1 MFRKLIL
8 NLEHFYIKVYKNTFA
23 VGDVYESGATSFPD
37 DFAFFNFEP
46 QITLERIVS
55 VTTFNV
61 DKFLTFRIAKILNDD
76 PRDNDR
82 DLKKFHLKKNFK
94 NLKISG
100 SKNREFDS
108 GTLLNDLF

>member
-1 MFRKLIL
+1 M
-8 NLEHFYIKVYKNTFA
+8 FA

-82 DLKKFHLKKNFK
+82 DLKKFHLKKKFQK
-94 NLKISG
+94 SQNLRVKKPGIRFWHTFERLVLTIS
-100 SKNREFDS
+100 SNYLYK
-108 GTLLNDLF
+108 L

>member
-8 NLEHFYIKVYKNTFA
+8 NLEHFYIKVYKNMFA

-55 VTTFNV
+55 VTTFND
-61 DKFLTFRIAKILNDD
+61 DKLLTFRIALRKLLRIKVFRVLA
-76 PRDNDR
+76 
-82 DLKKFHLKKNFK
+82 NFY
-94 NLKISG
+94 SHPVG
-100 SKNREFDS
+100 RDS
-108 GTLLNDLF
+108 GVAFSCVLNVNGRS